1 MQWKSYYSSRQYRD
15 FCLLL
20 WIFTFITYDQRLW
33 VKLFLVFFWSGGV
46 DGWLRFSLWAIT
58 WWFCFLVIFSGH
70 LKKKVYGILSE
81 SQSTQNDLQTLIW
94 PGPPLLVW
102 SHVPYT
108 SSVTTHFV
116 IMPDMLL
123 IRPLHLLF
131 PLPGTLFARDPCGF
145 SLPII

>member
-33 VKLFLVFFWSGGV
+33 VKLFLVFFLEWGG
-46 DGWLRFSLWAIT
+46 GWLIAFFPVSHYMVILFSCNILWA
-58 WWFCFLVIFSGH
+58 LE
-70 LKKKVYGILSE
+70 KKVYGIPSE
-81 SQSTQNDLQTLIW
+81 SQSTQNDLQALIW
-94 PGPPLLVW
+94 PGPPLLIW